1 MRPLLTAQL
10 DEEGCVEHEEYLQSL
25 LSEDEAGGDEV
36 GEQNNGSSHHGN
48 GSLAPPTDPFA
59 RGKQKKKEREQNEAQ
74 RKQKTL
80 LYIRNAI
87 GTMVVTSLFVFNWSS
102 SLVLSQCILLVY
114 FTFAT
119 QASFIVW
126 AYTRSKVENDIIDPE
141 KIRAGVLWRGFFM
154 AGILSI
160 VGDYMSL
167 ASWLVLPTLIS
178 ADQHGSLPIGL
189 FPAVIFMTIRT
200 AINIF
205 ALAISSK
212 ILHDI
217 GQVGSESGIFYN
229 VFSTEIRWSKQIGDH
244 GVFNSQ
250 RPMWT
255 AFEGRGITLGRRR

>member
-1 MRPLLTAQL
+1 
-10 DEEGCVEHEEYLQSL
+10 
-25 LSEDEAGGDEV
+25 
-36 GEQNNGSSHHGN
+36 
-48 GSLAPPTDPFA
+48 
-59 RGKQKKKEREQNEAQ
+59 
-74 RKQKTL
+74 
-80 LYIRNAI
+80 
-87 GTMVVTSLFVFNWSS
+87 
-102 SLVLSQCILLVY
+102 
-114 FTFAT
+114 
-119 QASFIVW
+119 
-126 AYTRSKVENDIIDPE
+126 
-141 KIRAGVLWRGFFM
+141 M